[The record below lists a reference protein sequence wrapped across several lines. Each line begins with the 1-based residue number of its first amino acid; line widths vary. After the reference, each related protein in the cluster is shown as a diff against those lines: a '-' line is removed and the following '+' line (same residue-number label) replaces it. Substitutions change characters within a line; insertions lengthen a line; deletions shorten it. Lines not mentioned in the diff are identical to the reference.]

1 MASALRLRE
10 VSERCSQA
18 VSCLDPDGIVI
29 NSGHFRI
36 DLDSRRVWVRGEEIH
51 LEEDEFEMLVFLLR
65 HRTSIITP
73 HTQLT
78 TRWNRDRIR
87 HSDFL
92 RVLTKL
98 QRKLEH
104 ATGNGYIRTEPWLI
118 CRFEPGR

>member
-1 MASALRLRE
+1 MASASRLTE

-65 HRTSIITP
+65 HRTSIT
-73 HTQLT
+73 L
-78 TRWNRDRIR
+78 
-87 HSDFL
+87 
-92 RVLTKL
+92 
-98 QRKLEH
+98 
-104 ATGNGYIRTEPWLI
+104 
-118 CRFEPGR
+118 EPGPNPPFGFLASPDKAAEETRACDRQRLHSHRTMAHLPFRAWTIGRDKS